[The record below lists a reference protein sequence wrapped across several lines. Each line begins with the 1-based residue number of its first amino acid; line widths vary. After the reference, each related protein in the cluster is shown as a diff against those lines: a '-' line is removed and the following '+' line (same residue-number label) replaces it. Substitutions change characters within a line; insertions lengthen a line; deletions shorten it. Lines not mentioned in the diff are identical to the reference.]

1 MMGKSSAPSAP
12 DPYQSANAQYDY
24 GTAAGAYSKALNN
37 VNTQGPTGSTSYVQ
51 SGTDPTTGAP
61 IWTQKTTLTPAQQA
75 LLSGSEQVQSGAQQT
90 ALGEQATAQGALGQ
104 VGDELG
110 KGVPNTPGVSYGVGF
125 DPMTGY
131 GEGFSTALKGE
142 EAAMM
147 PGMSQEREQ
156 LDSSLRNSGATPG
169 SPAYDNA
176 MAALDARQ
184 ANAQTQAAGSA
195 VTAGTGVASQLQ
207 TSAAQDVALHNAGI
221 SQELQDYAQRIG
233 IPLGALQSLMG
244 GSGSG
249 GTGGSGGF
257 GGQGGGPSVPGGISP
272 TGESV
277 SAPDIM
283 GAFNNQYQGQLA
295 GYNAQV
301 SQGNSDVAGGATI
314 GAALIGLLSDK
325 RAKEDIEKV
334 GKLDSGLPIYKYKYK
349 GGGDKTHI
357 GVMAQEAEKK
367 FPHAVHEVGGLKFVN
382 YAGVA

>member
-1 MMGKSSAPSAP
+1 MGKSSAPNAP

-37 VNTQGPTGSTSYVQ
+37 VNTEGPTGSTQYVQ
-51 SGTDPTTGAP
+51 TGTDPTTGAP
-61 IWTQKTTLTPAQQA
+61 VWTQKTTLTPAQQA

-104 VGDELG
+104 VGGELG

-131 GEGFSTALKGE
+131 GQGFSTALQGE

-147 PGMSQEREQ
+147 PGMSQEKEQ
-156 LDSSLRNSGATPG
+156 LDASLRNSGAVPG
-169 SPAYDNA
+169 TPAYDNA
-176 MAALDARQ
+176 MAAEDARQ

-195 VTAGTGVASQLQ
+195 VGAGTGVANQLQ
-207 TSAAQDVALHNAGI
+207 TSAAQDVAQHNAGI

-249 GTGGSGGF
+249 GSGGGGGF
-257 GGQGGGPSVPGGISP
+257 GSAGGPSVPGGVAP
-272 TGESV
+272 TSSNV

-295 GYNAQV
+295 GYNANV
-301 SQGNSDVAGGATI
+301 ASQNADTGAAATI
-314 GAALIGLLSDK
+314 GAGIIGLLSDK

-334 GKLDSGLPIYKYKYK
+334 GKLDSGLPVYKYKYK
-349 GGGDKTHI
+349 GGGDETHL
-357 GVMAQEAEKK
+357 GVIAQEAEKK
-367 FPHAVHEVGGLKFVN
+367 FPKAVHEIGGLKFVN